1 MTKKQVPLSGVD
13 RENEYQRPAC
23 ILSVDVED
31 WFHVLGVSSAPEPP
45 EWDRLPSRVERNF
58 LRLLDIFDETGARAT
73 CFFLGW
79 IASRYPHLVRRA
91 AAAGHE
97 IASHGYAHRLIG
109 RMTSR
114 QMFGDALRSRKLLED
129 TSGQPVLGYRA
140 AGFSVTAATPWFF
153 DALLDAGYRYDS
165 SVFPGRRNH
174 GGMPGARFAPY
185 AIVSASGNLVEFPVT
200 VTKACGLPFC
210 FFGGGYLRL
219 APLPLILRMTRR
231 VLRENRPVIFYVHP
245 REIDVRQPRLAM
257 SPRRRFQTYVNLAT
271 TERKLQHLLATFE
284 TSSFAEFLG
293 WRAGR
298 STVTMEA
305 HSPDAR
311 TVALAAPATEGAT
324 AS

>member
-1 MTKKQVPLSGVD
+1 M
-13 RENEYQRPAC
+13 
-23 ILSVDVED
+23 
-31 WFHVLGVSSAPEPP
+31 
-45 EWDRLPSRVERNF
+45 
-58 LRLLDIFDETGARAT
+58 ARRKNNAT
-73 CFFLGW
+73 
-79 IASRYPHLVRRA
+79 SPA
-91 AAAGHE
+91 AALNAPDGSPPPAALAGSAAALVAVVGGPE
-97 IASHGYAHRLIG
+97 QAHH
-109 RMTSR
+109 
-114 QMFGDALRSRKLLED
+114 
-129 TSGQPVLGYRA
+129 
-140 AGFSVTAATPWFF
+140 
-153 DALLDAGYRYDS
+153 
-165 SVFPGRRNH
+165 PGRRNH